1 MRQSTNSVD
10 RLQFPSADWNGSLVT
25 FFPSETLKTSD
36 YLIKIALVFAFDKD
50 RIAVAEIQGRG
61 LCIPGGH
68 LKPQET
74 AEDAARREA
83 MEEAGISLGPLSL
96 AGNFIVVGEQDHLSR
111 LIPCFMAD
119 ILEYHSIPKG
129 SESSGIELLRMHE
142 LPARY
147 YMWDQLLENVF
158 LYVFSLH

>member
-1 MRQSTNSVD
+1 MRPSTNSVD
-10 RLQFPSADWNGSLVT
+10 KLQFPSANWNGSLAT
-25 FFPSETLKTSD
+25 FFPSKTLKTSD
-36 YLIKIALVFAFDKD
+36 YPINIALVFAFDED
-50 RIAVAEIQGRG
+50 RIAAADIQGRG
-61 LCIPGGH
+61 FCIPGGH

-74 AEDAARREA
+74 AEEAARREA
-83 MEEAGISLGPLSL
+83 MEEAGISLCSLSL
-96 AGNFIVVGEQDHLSR
+96 IGNFIVVGEQDQLSH

-119 ILEYHSIPKG
+119 ILEYHPIPEG
-129 SESSGIELLRMHE
+129 SESSGIALLRMHE